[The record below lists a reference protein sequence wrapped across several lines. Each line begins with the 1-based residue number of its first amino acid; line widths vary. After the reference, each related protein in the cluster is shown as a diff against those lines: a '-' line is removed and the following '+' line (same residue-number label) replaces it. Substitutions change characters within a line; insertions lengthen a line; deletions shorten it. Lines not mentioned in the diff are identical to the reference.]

1 MRRMQA
7 LDAEQGRDSS
17 KNACALLRKIG
28 KASPAN
34 SHLGGLDPGFECTR
48 PSTDSTHDPQLTRPN
63 A

>member
-34 SHLGGLDPGFECTR
+34 SHLGPRLRMHT
-48 PSTDSTHDPQLTRPN
+48 SLN
-63 A
+63 